1 MTLSLLSL
9 TMSPSLNVEQ
19 LLSELTLEE
28 KIELLSGRD
37 TWSTHPVER
46 LNIPSITVRCFQDS
60 RLDVL
65 LTIALKTTDGPHG
78 ARGTSFFNGV
88 SCPLTHNLGIP
99 FVDPG

>member
-1 MTLSLLSL
+1 
-9 TMSPSLNVEQ
+9 MSPSLNVDQ

-28 KIELLSGRD
+28 KVGLLSGRD

-60 RLDVL
+60 CSDVL

-88 SCPLTHNLGIP
+88 S
-99 FVDPG
+99 